1 MIIENFKL
9 STSVLI
15 ERIKDLEANQTL
27 GFERPQ
33 TAQVMSNI
41 CKLLVFIVNFIQS
54 RARANGLETRG
65 PHPGG
70 SKFSMSKRIGSGKYD
85 QTQWH
90 LLSKHSARKSPNSN
104 CLESTMEQARPLHR
118 TKSQRMRSSV
128 RTANNSSLAIRL

>member
-70 SKFSMSKRIGSGKYD
+70 SRFSMSKRIRSGKYD

-90 LLSKHSARKSPNSN
+90 LLSKHSVRKSPNSN